1 MVRQGLRSILVL
13 SFASAV
19 ALSGSSL
26 TVEELDALSAEESRR
41 EVPRCAE
48 WNVQALKFSRPPAF
62 AFPPLLKFMNGVY
75 RYTVT
80 AGAKTLVFTN
90 KASVASLAPV
100 WDDLPDGWMTVTCE
114 GVDDLGRVPTE
125 PLGSRTFWKAPR
137 FRPGKYPPPRRS
149 FREAARMA
157 FDWTFAHPYVKG
169 LERDGVPSVSYE
181 LSVYPTKM
189 LTSVISAA
197 VTAGRLDLARQAA
210 DYLLSIS
217 QPKDAPLACFPPTYY
232 FPEGYKGGG
241 AVAGGKA
248 GRENMS
254 VYPLGAI
261 KAYTALY
268 AATKDGKYRV
278 AATDLADSFLACRA
292 KDGSWALLYDEKT
305 GQPIGTNKLVPVRVE
320 DAFAS
325 LADTTGERRYRQVAD
340 EVWNDLEATRLA
352 EWDWE
357 GQFEDQNCSRKYEN
371 LTHVDI
377 SSGEGLLASLL
388 RRYPA
393 DPSKGA
399 DRARELLRFV
409 EDQFVFWDCA
419 FQPLPEKLPRQ
430 WKWAAS
436 AMAWQAPN
444 ERDWIFPCAVEQ
456 YYYYVPV
463 DASVAA
469 IIQSFLRMH
478 KASGNPLDLEKA
490 KALGATMTR
499 RQESDGFIATA
510 WNYKAEMRSTEERKN
525 VWINCIL
532 QSAAALNELADAC
545 GEP

>member
-1 MVRQGLRSILVL
+1 M
-13 SFASAV
+13 
-19 ALSGSSL
+19 
-26 TVEELDALSAEESRR
+26 TVEELDALSAEESRH

-48 WNVQALKFSRPPAF
+48 WNAQALKFSRPPAF
-62 AFPPLLKFMNGVY
+62 AFPPLLKFMNGAY
-75 RYTVT
+75 RFTVT
-80 AGAKTLVFTN
+80 AGTETRVLTN
-90 KASVASLAPV
+90 TSSVVSLAPV
-100 WDDLPDGWMTVTCE
+100 WDDLPDGWMTMTCE
-114 GVDDLGRVPTE
+114 GVDETGRIPTE

-149 FREAARMA
+149 FREAAKLA

-181 LSVYPTKM
+181 LSVYPAKM
-189 LTSVISAA
+189 LSSVISAA
-197 VTAGRLDLARQAA
+197 VTAGRLDLARRAA

-261 KAYTALY
+261 KAYAALY
-268 AATKDGKYRV
+268 AATKDGKYRA
-278 AATDLADSFLACRA
+278 AATDLADSFLARRA

-340 EVWNDLEATRLA
+340 EVWNVLEATRLA

-469 IIQSFLRMH
+469 IIQSFLRMY
-478 KASGNPLDLEKA
+478 KASGNSLDLEKA

-510 WNYKAEMRSTEERKN
+510 WNYTAEMRSTEREN

-532 QSAAALNELADAC
+532 QSAAALDELADAC